1 MPKLVERT
9 LDCFELFADQKQ
21 PLSLSEV
28 SRLLKIPTSSC
39 YELLTSLRKRGY
51 LYELAPR
58 AGYYP
63 TLRLHNV
70 ASTIA
75 ANDPVL
81 MRASVLLRSLH
92 DALDETVTLAKAS
105 GLEATYLLAF
115 DSSQPLRLSIQV
127 GDALRSLYATSAGK
141 ALLANLDERSLA
153 NFLKSAELKK
163 LTPRTVAS
171 KAALR
176 EQIAEGRR
184 LGYFVNCEESVA
196 GVTTLSAVFNWQQS
210 LYLVTIAG
218 PSPRIEPKITWA
230 SHLLMDVC
238 KRLQM
243 QGEPDR
249 E

>member
-1 MPKLVERT
+1 MQ
-9 LDCFELFADQKQ
+9 D
-21 PLSLSEV
+21 
-28 SRLLKIPTSSC
+28 
-39 YELLTSLRKRGY
+39 RGY
-51 LYELAPR
+51 LYELTSR
-58 AGYYP
+58 GGYYP
-63 TLRLHNV
+63 TLRLYDI
-70 ASTIA
+70 AKTIA
-75 ANDPVL
+75 DHDPVVLRAGALL
-81 MRASVLLRSLH
+81 MSLRDKIDESILLAKVNGLSALYLMSVQPSHPLRFLAKVGDPVRSLH
-92 DALDETVTLAKAS
+92 
-105 GLEATYLLAF
+105 
-115 DSSQPLRLSIQV
+115 
-127 GDALRSLYATSAGK
+127 ATSAGK